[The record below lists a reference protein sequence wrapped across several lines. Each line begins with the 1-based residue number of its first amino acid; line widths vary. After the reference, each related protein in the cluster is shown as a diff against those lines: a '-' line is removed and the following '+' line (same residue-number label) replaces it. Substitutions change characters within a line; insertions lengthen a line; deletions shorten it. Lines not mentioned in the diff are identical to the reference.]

1 MKKLNPSV
9 FSALILAVIAVLA
22 IGVHIA
28 VGGTAM
34 PLVDVFSTLFGF
46 PPDGRTALMIYEFR
60 LPRTVAA
67 ITAGV
72 GFGVAGALTQNV
84 ARNPL
89 ASPDILG
96 VTNGA
101 SAGAVAAMA
110 AVAQLSWLPAGF
122 GQWGTPV
129 FAVAGG
135 VLVTV
140 IVFAV
145 VWRSNLESNRL
156 VLVGIGMSGL
166 CAALT
171 SWMLTLGEVVNAQQA
186 LTWMAGT
193 INGLS
198 WRDLA
203 VAPIVI
209 AICVLIALVLRP
221 QREILAMDADTARG
235 LGSDVARDRLVL
247 LGLATIMAVAATVV
261 AGPLAFVA
269 LASGHAARILSRSIV
284 PPVIHSALLGMI
296 FVLAADLLA
305 ARTFSVALPAGV
317 ATAVI
322 GAPYL
327 MFLVVQQART
337 KNIK

>member
-1 MKKLNPSV
+1 MRKLRPAF
-9 FSALILAVIAVLA
+9 FSGVVLLAVALLA
-22 IGVHIA
+22 IGVHVA
-28 VGGTAM
+28 VGGTAIE
-34 PLVDVFSTLFGF
+34 LGSVFQTLIGF
-46 PPDGRTALMIYEFR
+46 PPDQRTALMIYEFR

-101 SAGAVAAMA
+101 AAGAVAAMA
-110 AVAQLSWLPAGF
+110 AIAQLPGLPDGF
-122 GQWGTPV
+122 SRWGMPV
-129 FAVAGG
+129 FAGAGG
-135 VLVTV
+135 FLVTA

-166 CAALT
+166 CAAIT
-171 SWMLTLGEVVNAQQA
+171 AWMLTLGEVVNAQQA

-193 INGLS
+193 VNGTS
-198 WRDLA
+198 WQDLML
-203 VAPIVI
+203 APIAI
-209 AICVLIALVLRP
+209 LICVLAAGLLKA
-221 QREILAMDADTARG
+221 QREVLALDADTARG
-235 LGSDVARDRLVL
+235 LGSELGRDRLVL
-247 LGLATIMAVAATVV
+247 LVLATIMAVAATVV

-269 LASGHAARILSRSIV
+269 LASGHAARILSRSII
-284 PPVIHSALLGMI
+284 PPVVHSALIGVI
-296 FVLAADLLA
+296 FVLLADLLA
-305 ARTFSVALPAGV
+305 ARLFSVALPAGV

-327 MFLVVQQART
+327 MFLVVRQARARST
-337 KNIK
+337 R